1 MKTIFTLLAIFSLVM
16 IFGSCGTKG
25 NNTENGESTTD
36 TVKKITVKHPEWMKD
51 KNIYEVNIRQY
62 TKEGT
67 LKAFQEHLPRL
78 KEMGVDILWLMPI
91 HPIGEKN
98 RKGGLGSYY
107 SVQDYKAVNPD
118 FGTMEDF
125 KNLVAEAH
133 KQDMYIILD
142 WVANHTAWDNPWVE
156 EHPDFYTKDSVGNF
170 IPPIGTDWSDVLD
183 LNYDNKEMRAA
194 MIDALKFWI
203 TDADI
208 DGYRCDVA
216 SWVPTD
222 FWNEARKE
230 LDKVKPVFMLAEADA
245 VDLFYEAFD
254 MGYGWHVH
262 HIMNEIEKGEKN
274 ASDIAEYFKKDSIDY
289 PENAIRMI
297 FTSNH
302 DENSW
307 KGSVFERMANSY
319 KTFAVFSATVPGM
332 PLIYSGQE
340 VGLNKRLEFFEKDE
354 IDWNS
359 ENNLSEFYKTLL
371 TFKKEHPALW
381 NGEFGGSMKQ
391 VKTNADDKVFA
402 FIREKDNDKVLVI
415 LNLSNNNVSININFN
430 DEVSKYKSLFA
441 EKELKTE
448 KFDML
453 AWEYN
458 VFYLSE

>member
-1 MKTIFTLLAIFSLVM
+1 
-16 IFGSCGTKG
+16 
-25 NNTENGESTTD
+25 
-36 TVKKITVKHPEWMKD
+36 
-51 KNIYEVNIRQY
+51 
-62 TKEGT
+62 
-67 LKAFQEHLPRL
+67 
-78 KEMGVDILWLMPI
+78 
-91 HPIGEKN
+91 
-98 RKGGLGSYY
+98 
-107 SVQDYKAVNPD
+107 
-118 FGTMEDF
+118 MEDF

-307 KGSVFERMANSY
+307 KGSVFERMENSY

-371 TFKKEHPALW
+371 TFKKEHSALW

-415 LNLSNNNVSININFN
+415 LNLSKEDVDINIDFTG
-430 DEVSKYKSLFA
+430 EVSKYKSLFE
-441 EKELKTE
+441 EKELKIE
-448 KFDML
+448 KFNML

>member
-1 MKTIFTLLAIFSLVM
+1 
-16 IFGSCGTKG
+16 
-25 NNTENGESTTD
+25 
-36 TVKKITVKHPEWMKD
+36 
-51 KNIYEVNIRQY
+51 
-62 TKEGT
+62 
-67 LKAFQEHLPRL
+67 
-78 KEMGVDILWLMPI
+78 
-91 HPIGEKN
+91 
-98 RKGGLGSYY
+98 
-107 SVQDYKAVNPD
+107 
-118 FGTMEDF
+118 
-125 KNLVAEAH
+125 
-133 KQDMYIILD
+133 
-142 WVANHTAWDNPWVE
+142 
-156 EHPDFYTKDSVGNF
+156 
-170 IPPIGTDWSDVLD
+170 
-183 LNYDNKEMRAA
+183 MR
-194 MIDALKFWI
+194 
-203 TDADI
+203 
-208 DGYRCDVA
+208 Y
-216 SWVPTD
+216 
-222 FWNEARKE
+222 
-230 LDKVKPVFMLAEADA
+230 
-245 VDLFYEAFD
+245 
-254 MGYGWHVH
+254 
-262 HIMNEIEKGEKN
+262 
-274 ASDIAEYFKKDSIDY
+274 
-289 PENAIRMI
+289 
-297 FTSNH
+297 
-302 DENSW
+302 
-307 KGSVFERMANSY
+307 Y